1 MLLYSLIELEK
12 SKMTVY
18 KACREQV
25 ALKLDDIYSD
35 LVAAEVGS
43 ILPPSYE
50 SLVSTPYITRDGSRV

>member
-1 MLLYSLIELEK
+1 
-12 SKMTVY
+12 MTVY
-18 KACREQV
+18 KACRDQV
-25 ALKLDDIYSD
+25 ALKLEDIYSD